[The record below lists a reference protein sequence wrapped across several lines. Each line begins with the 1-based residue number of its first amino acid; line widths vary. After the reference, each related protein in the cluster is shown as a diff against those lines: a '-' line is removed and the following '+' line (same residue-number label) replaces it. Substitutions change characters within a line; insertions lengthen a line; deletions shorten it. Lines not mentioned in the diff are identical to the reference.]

1 MNEHIDQ
8 AEDFLDFLTDEPL
21 VLKNEKPHYKIIIA
35 DDDEEIHNVTK
46 MILRTFEFEGHRLD
60 FLDAYS
66 GAEAK
71 AMLAEHPDTAL
82 IFLDVVMEHSKS
94 GLEVVEH
101 LREVLKNKMTRIVL
115 RTGQPGEAPEEK
127 IIREYD
133 INDYRIKTELTVGR
147 LHTTLYAALRS
158 YRDLVQIERHKR
170 GLEKII
176 ETSANLFQHSHLNEF
191 LTSILEEMAAFKFD
205 NGDMVFLHTTPNPGE
220 LAQENTG
227 KSSGVITMLQ
237 DCSPIIVA
245 ATGKY
250 EPFIGMAIADVEA
263 LSQLS
268 AVLEKNAWQGEQI
281 HVIENGF
288 VIENTG
294 PKGPSNYIYIE
305 GKEEQFDF
313 ELIKIF
319 LSNYSVALENYILSN
334 MINTTQKEIII
345 TLGEVVEHHFDD
357 TGSHIRRVSE
367 MMYRYALH
375 NNFSNTESE
384 VMKIASTMH
393 DVGKI
398 AISDSVLKKR
408 GKLTPE
414 EFVLVQEHPT
424 IGHKILSKSDLD
436 IMKIA
441 AEIAL
446 YHHEKYDGT
455 GYPLGIT
462 GKDIPIRARMM
473 AVIDVYDALTHK
485 RIYKEAMSHE
495 EAIAYLIIEK
505 GKHFDPKLVDI
516 FLENMDEILEG
527 LE

>member
-1 MNEHIDQ
+1 MKEKFEQ
-8 AEDFLDFLTDEPL
+8 AADRLDFLTEEP
-21 VLKNEKPHYKIIIA
+21 KQAKQEKPKYKVIIA

-46 MILRTFEFEGHRLD
+46 MILRNFEFEGHGLY

-66 GAEAK
+66 GEEAK
-71 AMLAEHPDTAL
+71 TLLAENPDTAL
-82 IFLDVVMEHSKS
+82 IFLDVVMEHAKS

-115 RTGQPGEAPEEK
+115 RTGQPGEAPEDK
-127 IIREYD
+127 VIREYD

-158 YRDLVQIERHKR
+158 YRDLMQIERHRR
-170 GLEKII
+170 GLERII
-176 ETSANLFQHSHLNEF
+176 ETSANLFQHNHLNEF
-191 LTSILEEMAAFKFD
+191 LTSILEEMASFKFD
-205 NGDMVFLHTTPNPGE
+205 TGDMVFLHTAQPLTDPSNEGPGR
-220 LAQENTG
+220 
-227 KSSGVITMLQ
+227 SSGVITMLQ
-237 DCSPIIVA
+237 DSSPIIVA

-250 EPFIGMAIADVEA
+250 EPFIGMALADVDA
-263 LSQLS
+263 LTELS
-268 AVLEKNAWQGEQI
+268 EVLEHNVWHGEQI
-281 HVIENGF
+281 HVIEHGF

-375 NNFSNTESE
+375 NNFSNSESE

-414 EFVLVQEHPT
+414 EFVLIQEHPT
-424 IGHKILSKSDLD
+424 IGHKILSKSELD

-446 YHHEKYDGT
+446 YHHEKYDGS
-455 GYPLGIT
+455 GYPLGLK
-462 GKDIPIRARMM
+462 GRDIPIRARMM
-473 AVIDVYDALTHK
+473 AVVDVYDALTHN
-485 RIYKEAMSHE
+485 RIYKEAMTHE
-495 EAIAYLIIEK
+495 EALAYLIAEK
-505 GKHFDPKLVDI
+505 GRHFDPKLVDI
-516 FLENMDEILEG
+516 FLENLEDILQG